1 MNPFHIIMPALK
13 ELSVRRGSV
22 GCLFKASCLEKM
34 DFIIQYLIFL
44 YHTQNYQ
51 PVTFSRTVTHPTGI
65 FAEVFGASLVAQT
78 VKNLT
83 AMWETWV

>member
-1 MNPFHIIMPALK
+1 
-13 ELSVRRGSV
+13 
-22 GCLFKASCLEKM
+22 M

-65 FAEVFGASLVAQT
+65 FAEVYGASLVAQT